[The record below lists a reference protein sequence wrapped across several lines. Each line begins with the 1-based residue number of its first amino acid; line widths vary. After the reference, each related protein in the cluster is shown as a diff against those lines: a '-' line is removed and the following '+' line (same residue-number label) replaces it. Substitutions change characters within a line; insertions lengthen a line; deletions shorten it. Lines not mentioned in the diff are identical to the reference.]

1 MMDKKAGVENDGK
14 GKWETRVKDW
24 KMQECANVE
33 NARMENANK
42 EKAGNGNYQHE
53 NEGMIITE
61 MKIRL
66 LET

>member
-1 MMDKKAGVENDGK
+1 
-14 GKWETRVKDW
+14 
-24 KMQECANVE
+24 MQECANVE

-42 EKAGNGNYQHE
+42 EKAGNGNCQHE
-53 NEGMIITE
+53 NEGMKITE